1 MEKTAEKPKK
11 YYAMCSFG
19 KDSLATVLLALQHGE
34 PLDGVIYSE
43 VMFDNARGISGED
56 PKHIKWINEVGIPK
70 LESMGVNVIRLRSER
85 DYVSYFTKIKRK
97 SGLFEGKFYGFPI
110 AGACQMNGHAK
121 IKVIRDFLKEQRKQ
135 YDVVEY
141 VGIAIDE
148 TVRLSRLR
156 GGVNR

>member
-85 DYVSYFTKIKRK
+85 DYVQQFHKPIN
-97 SGLFEGKFYGFPI
+97 SGRYAGKLSSFPI
-110 AGACQMNGHAK
+110 GGHCVINRDCK
-121 IKVIRDFLKEQRKQ
+121 LRPIKDFFRELLKR
-135 YDVVEY
+135 YDIVKY

-148 TVRLSRLR
+148 PVRLSRL
-156 GGVNR
+156 GGG